1 MPACVDTLEQ
11 LITVPMEQDLVN
23 AVAFLDEIESAS
35 LPGLSSF
42 ILTLERGTDLLDA
55 RQVVAERLTQAV
67 GVAGLPEVANP
78 SQMLQPLS
86 STSRVAM
93 VKLPLMTCRRS
104 RCPSCPVGSSDLGRW
119 GWTEWPTSPS
129 GASVNASSR
138 CSTSGRS
145 PARRAWP
152 LVTRRCRL
160 LSGGA
165 EDRRVQRQ
173 IARPVQLKYYAL
185 DLGNIRTGWKGKDE
199 SKEELELV
207 EIEHLTAA
215 EMAEVRCSA
224 LALEVRA
231 YVTSKL
237 VYGTTPPSEVR

>member
-1 MPACVDTLEQ
+1 
-11 LITVPMEQDLVN
+11 
-23 AVAFLDEIESAS
+23 
-35 LPGLSSF
+35 
-42 ILTLERGTDLLDA
+42 
-55 RQVVAERLTQAV
+55 VVAERLTQAV

-78 SQMLQPLS
+78 PQMLQPLS

-93 VKLPLMTCRRS
+93 VKLTSDELSPIEMSVLSHWVIGPRLLGVDGVANVTIWGQRERQLQVLVDPEVLRAQGVTLQEVISTTGDGLEVSPLSYLEASTPAPEVHRH
-104 RCPSCPVGSSDLGRW
+104 LQ
-119 GWTEWPTSPS
+119 TS
-129 GASVNASSR
+129 GSR
-138 CSTSGRS
+138 CSTSRRS
-145 PARRAWP
+145 PARRTWP

-165 EDRRVQRQ
+165 EDRRVQRRR
-173 IARPVQLKYYAL
+173 ARLVQLKYYAL
-185 DLGNIRTGWKGKDE
+185 DLGNIRTGWKGEDE

-215 EMAEVRCSA
+215 EMAEVRASA

-237 VYGTTPPSEVR
+237 VYGTTPPSDVR